1 MDGRRWRFVNI
12 TACTCTCTF
21 VEFLGET
28 ENPWTSS
35 VLLLYEYR
43 WQSHL
48 PKEHRMMLVW
58 IDGGSSGGFC
68 DARWPIGK
76 MYRDVHVCY
85 RVMSVFGIVLSAAIS
100 TNHRAT
106 GFSSF
111 RPIDPPSDSIRT
123 SKIGCWSSLWC
134 VFEKT
139 HEDYKP
145 AFSQT
150 ENVVDV
156 GTIGPPPAVVP
167 VRRRRK
173 ISTAASEN
181 FERRFLELLAF
192 KESHGHTRVPRR
204 QGKLGDW
211 VNKLRQRK
219 DRLDEQRLGRL
230 NEIGF
235 CWDASD
241 DKLRKQKERW
251 WERLE
256 SLRIHQ
262 RQNQS
267 SVLLHESLT
276 NSEKKWL
283 RRQQLQY
290 FDSDRKPS
298 LKLDERQM
306 QALRSIDP
314 KWWQTVCRSWLYGC
328 LENILFFR
336 EELFAGT

>member
-1 MDGRRWRFVNI
+1 
-12 TACTCTCTF
+12 
-21 VEFLGET
+21 
-28 ENPWTSS
+28 
-35 VLLLYEYR
+35 
-43 WQSHL
+43 
-48 PKEHRMMLVW
+48 
-58 IDGGSSGGFC
+58 
-68 DARWPIGK
+68 
-76 MYRDVHVCY
+76 MYRDIRY
-85 RVMSVFGIVLSAAIS
+85 RVMSVCGIVLFATIS

-111 RPIDPPSDSIRT
+111 RPIDSLSDSILR
-123 SKIGCWSSLWC
+123 SKIGYRSSLWC
-134 VFEKT
+134 VVEKT
-139 HEDYKP
+139 QEDCKP

-150 ENVVDV
+150 ENVVGV
-156 GTIGPPPAVVP
+156 GTIGPPSNGVP
-167 VRRRRK
+167 FRRRRK
-173 ISTAASEN
+173 ISAAASEN

-241 DKLRKQKERW
+241 DKLRKEKERW

-262 RQNQS
+262 GQIQS
-267 SVLLHESLT
+267 SVLLHDGLT

-298 LKLDERQM
+298 LRLDKSQI
-306 QALRSIDP
+306 QALKSIDP
-314 KWWQTVCRSWLYGC
+314 NWWQTARERNWDIQYSALKDFRSRHGHTKVTSTYKDKK
-328 LENILFFR
+328 LFNWVQNTRKMYKAIKLQHEEGFR
-336 EELFAGT
+336 RDGSPKLSEAQIELLDDIDFNWDPWKHYDDGNWPLIDYTS